1 MKVLILSRSMGGG
14 HNAAAKAVYEALS
27 ERGVHTDLLDA
38 AVFTEIP
45 LVKDASSY
53 IYVKAVQRVPKL
65 FGCVYHI
72 GDAIATPKFKSV
84 IYYANH
90 RGAGKMYRYI
100 KDNGYDAVV
109 SPHLYPIETLT
120 YLKRRR
126 GLTVPCFGIATD
138 YTCIPFWED
147 TEMDYYFTPGE
158 EFTEVYAA
166 KNMPREKML
175 PTGIPVSGKFNRK
188 TEKSEAK
195 KELDLADNKKY
206 FLVMSGSM
214 GAGDAFDVTRAI
226 AEKTGYV
233 PLVVCGSNKELRE
246 KMEEQFSNTAVIT
259 GFTDKIDKYMS
270 ASEAIFTKA
279 GGLTSTE
286 AAVFGIPIA
295 HINSIPGCETE
306 NIRYFTSHGM
316 SLHNDNSEKLVI
328 ETVELV
334 ENTAEKEKMLAAQ
347 KKYINP
353 KAAADIA
360 DYVISLT
367 SRMKAGV

>member
-14 HNAAAKAVYEALS
+14 HNSAAKAVYEALTDS
-27 ERGVHTDLLDA
+27 GVDAEVVDA
-38 AVFTEIP
+38 AVFTETHFI
-45 LVKDASSY
+45 KDASSY

-72 GDAIATPKFKSV
+72 ADVISTPKFKSV

-100 KDNGYDAVV
+100 TENKFDAIV

-126 GLTVPCFGIATD
+126 RLNIPCFGIVTD

-147 TEMDYYFTPGE
+147 TEMDYYFTPGN
-158 EFTEVYAA
+158 EFTEIYAA
-166 KNMPREKML
+166 KKMPENKML
-175 PTGIPVSGKFNRK
+175 PTGIPVLKKFNNK
-188 TEKSEAK
+188 TDKIKAKSELG
-195 KELDLADNKKY
+195 LDINRKY

-226 AEKTGYV
+226 VERTDYI
-233 PLVVCGSNKELRE
+233 PLVICGHNSELE
-246 KMEEQFSNTAVIT
+246 TKMTDEFAHSAEIV
-259 GFTDKIDKYMS
+259 GFTDKVELYMS

-316 SLHNDNSEKLVI
+316 SIHDDNSLNLVLK
-328 ETVELV
+328 TVELV
-334 ENTAEKEKMLAAQ
+334 ENTTETDKMLAAQ
-347 KKYINP
+347 REYVNP
-353 KAAADIA
+353 YASRDIA
-360 DYVISLT
+360 EKIISLVHHQ
-367 SRMKAGV
+367 SK